1 MKIKDT
7 RKGNE
12 SKDIQLHCEGSLPV
26 RIRVVDNLQRER
38 HDAMLQVFFYQHMLM
53 KNSKRTMAV
62 QNS

>member
-38 HDAMLQVFFYQHMLM
+38 HDAMLQVFFINTCL
-53 KNSKRTMAV
+53 
-62 QNS
+62 